1 MKIAVVGA
9 TGLVGR
15 EMLKVIEEL
24 NMPYD
29 SIEFAA
35 SERSA
40 GQSILFKGQEHKVQ
54 SLEQILEKKPQ
65 IAIFSAGSQVSLNY
79 APKFREVG
87 CYVVDNSS
95 AWRMENDIP
104 LVVPEI
110 NLDTIHKQDYI
121 IANPNC
127 STIQL
132 VMVLYPIHTHYK
144 LKRVVVST
152 YQAVTGTGKKAV
164 EQLMQERNSHPSPV
178 RVYPYPI
185 DLNCIPHCDVFLEN
199 DYTKEEMKVVNESRK
214 ILGFPDL
221 PITATAVRV
230 PVIGGHSES
239 VNIETEKPFKVSEIK
254 ELLDQTPGLVLLD
267 NPSDKEYPMPILAHG
282 KNEVLVG
289 RIRRDESIP
298 NGINLWICADNL
310 RKGAATNAVQIA
322 MCLQERFF

>member
-1 MKIAVVGA
+1 MKITVVGA

-24 NMPYD
+24 DMPYD
-29 SIEFAA
+29 TIEFAA

-40 GQSILFKGQEHKVQ
+40 GQSIFFKGQEYKVQ
-54 SLEQILEKKPQ
+54 SIEQVIEKKPQ
-65 IAIFSAGSQVSLNY
+65 IAIFSAGSQVSLTY
-79 APKFREVG
+79 APKFREIG

-95 AWRMENDIP
+95 AWRMEKGIP

-110 NLDTIHKQDYI
+110 NLEAIHKQDYI

-132 VMVLYPIHTHYK
+132 VMVLYPIHTHYR

-164 EQLMQERNSHPSPV
+164 EQLMQERNHIPNPE

-185 DLNCIPHCDVFLEN
+185 DLNCIPQCDVFLEN

-214 ILGFPDL
+214 ILSYPDL
-221 PITATAVRV
+221 RITATAVRV

-239 VNIETEKPFKVSEIK
+239 VNIETEKPFKVSDIK
-254 ELLDQTPGLVLLD
+254 ELLDQTPGVVLFD
-267 NPSDKEYPMPILAHG
+267 NPSDKEYPMPILAQG
-282 KNEVLVG
+282 KNEVFVG
-289 RIRRDESIP
+289 RIRRDESID
-298 NGINLWICADNL
+298 NGLNLWICADNL